1 MILNKHP
8 LVPPSPGTAR
18 ELVSLH
24 YGPTG
29 TGRKATIQASLHADE
44 VPALLVAHHLRRQ
57 LAALE
62 ERGALRGEVVLVPF
76 ANPVGLSQRVLG
88 GLQGRFDLA
97 SGENFNRHYADVV
110 PRVCELLLP
119 KLSAGEEATPAL
131 VREAIRRACAELPAE
146 TELESLRR
154 ALLTLALD
162 AEVVLDLHC
171 DNEAV
176 LHLYTATQ
184 LWPEVEPLARLLGSR
199 AVLVAERSGDDPF
212 DEACS
217 MLWPRLA
224 AELTTR
230 LGRPVN
236 LPSACIAITVELRG
250 ETDVRHDLAE
260 ADARRLLQYLAC
272 RGIVDGA
279 PEELPPLECEPT
291 PLAGSI
297 PVAAPHG
304 GVVVFLREL
313 GSVVVRGE
321 PLVEIVDPLHGGVT
335 TLVSP
340 TDGVFYARESR
351 RFVPAGTKVAKVA
364 GREAVRSGKLLS
376 D

>member
-119 KLSAGEEATPAL
+119 KLSAGGEATPAL

-199 AVLVAERSGDDPF
+199 AVLVAECSGDDPF

-230 LGRPVN
+230 LARPVN

-279 PEELPPLECEPT
+279 PEALPPLECEPT

-335 TLVSP
+335 TLASP